1 MKKKLVAI
9 IICCLTALCT
19 FALPPGNSF
28 LFKSK
33 KINPQMLAQ
42 IKKEALSQAKQK
54 FLGPNAFKSAMNKYF
69 PQGVGV
75 EKLAS
80 DLNTKLQQ
88 FPQFPKIEE
97 GKRAFLTALDTA
109 DKKGQNLRNLLAE
122 MGTFAFAYPKES
134 YPYLLRAA
142 DKFDGT
148 YVQVLLSSYLGRAAL
163 SDETGYALNRLQEYS
178 TEHELKGPFW
188 EHIAQL
194 AGYRGVNIRV
204 IPEGNAALA
213 GDLIK
218 DHNHDA
224 NGLPIGSVASTDIRK
239 VMFKN
244 LGGMGKFPLSTLDMS
259 DATTDAWIALERGK
273 VYNFTPDAVRLGSF
287 SGNAVL
293 PLLTELNVMEYA
305 EPKDKF
311 INTYVKDNFRA
322 TYGEEIYRSYIEWQN
337 KVRSFL
343 IKVKNDLEDPSLS
356 TQRIEEIFHGGNNY
370 YLRLKAFEDYYL
382 NDAPSSLEYFEQ
394 VLTALREKCEITL
407 AGLKK

>member
-1 MKKKLVAI
+1 
-9 IICCLTALCT
+9 
-19 FALPPGNSF
+19 
-28 LFKSK
+28 
-33 KINPQMLAQ
+33 MLAQ
-42 IKKEALSQAKQK
+42 IKKGALAQAKQQ
-54 FLGPNAFKSAMNKYF
+54 FLGPNAFKSAMSKYF

-75 EKLAS
+75 EKFAS
-80 DLNTKLQQ
+80 NLNIKLQQ

-97 GKRAFLTALDTA
+97 GNRAFLTALDTA

-122 MGTFAFAYPKES
+122 MGTFAFAYPRES

-178 TEHELKGPFW
+178 MEHELKGPFW

-194 AGYRGVNIRV
+194 AGYRGVSIRV

-218 DHNHDA
+218 DYNHDA
-224 NGLPIGSVASTDIRK
+224 NGLPIGSVETTDMRNA
-239 VMFKN
+239 MFKN
-244 LGGMGKFPLSTLDMS
+244 FEGMGKFPLSTLDLS
-259 DATTDAWIALERGK
+259 DAATDAWVALERGK
-273 VYNFTPDAVRLGSF
+273 VYDFTPDTVHLGSF
-287 SGNAVL
+287 TGNAVL
-293 PLLTELNVMEYA
+293 PFLTELKVAEYA

-311 INTYVKDNFRA
+311 INTYVKDSFRK
-322 TYGEEIYRSYIEWQN
+322 TQGEEIYRSYIEWQSS
-337 KVRSFL
+337 VRSFL
-343 IKVKNDLEDPSLS
+343 IKVKKEMEDPSLS
-356 TQRIEEIFHGGNNY
+356 AQRIEEIFHGGNNY
-370 YLRLKAFEDYYL
+370 YLRLMAFENYYL
-382 NDAPSSLEYFEQ
+382 DNTPSSLEYFEQ